1 MQQLAPSPSRLNQ
14 QQHGLVSLWDMF
26 RLHLENYITLGAN
39 IATLREL
46 IKSSQPGGGAQPIL
60 HHEGR
65 ALRVGVTSAAV
76 SVLGQLKDACDLL
89 ELTTSSA
96 SISAAVTQG
105 RVGHETI
112 ECLIDV
118 VKSEMSGR
126 LFLRVPAERAN
137 LWESDSL
144 LSDEARKAFPASS
157 LEIRSAGTAY
167 ACGLWS
173 ACVFHAMRAA
183 EDALVKISDELG
195 IVRSGSEQWGNVID
209 QIEARLRDIAKK
221 PKADQEKI
229 EKLQPLSALLIDMRL
244 FKDAWRNQM
253 AHSIF
258 GYNDTMSRDIL
269 SAVSRVLEASAL
281 RLNS

>member
-1 MQQLAPSPSRLNQ
+1 MQQLALSPPQLNREP
-14 QQHGLVSLWDMF
+14 HGLVSLLDMF
-26 RLHLENYITLGAN
+26 RLHLEHYVTLGAN
-39 IATLREL
+39 IATLREVV
-46 IKSSQPGGGAQPIL
+46 KAAQSGGGAQPIL

-65 ALRVGVTSAAV
+65 PLRIRVNSAVV

-96 SISAAVTQG
+96 TIDAAVSQG
-105 RVGHETI
+105 HVGHDAI
-112 ECLIDV
+112 EVLIEV
-118 VKSEMSGR
+118 VNNEMSGR
-126 LFLRVPAERAN
+126 LFLRVPAERAK
-137 LWESDSL
+137 LGESDRL

-157 LEIRSAGTAY
+157 LEIRYAGTAY

-183 EDALVKISDELG
+183 EDALLKISDELG

-209 QIEARLRDIAKK
+209 QIEARLRDVAKK
-221 PKADQEKI
+221 PKADQEKV

-258 GYNDTMSRDIL
+258 SYNDTMSRDIL
-269 SAVSRVLEASAL
+269 TAVCRVLEASAL